1 MRDRWLN
8 AAMIAELR
16 ARRHPQEFMR
26 PSDRV
31 VLEVVDT
38 LKDAV
43 ETPRLT
49 IVLPT
54 DCLGEPLQ
62 EKLRRPGAMLRNRF
76 VRGLVDQRHNFLRIM
91 EPAIAARWQDAIPHL
106 RLVSSSRVMHSALAN
121 ESILPGIQR
130 FPVEIRE

>member
-8 AAMIAELR
+8 AARIAELR
-16 ARRHPQEFMR
+16 ARRRPQEFMR
-26 PSDRV
+26 QSDRV
-31 VLEVVDT
+31 ILEVIDT

-91 EPAIAARWQDAIPHL
+91 ELAIVVRWRDAIPHL
-106 RLVSSSRVMHSALAN
+106 RLVSSPRIMHSVLAH
-121 ESILPGIQR
+121 ESILPGI
-130 FPVEIRE
+130 